1 MDQQGTSAKQVKGEG
16 EGEEKRR
23 ASRTGA
29 QRTRNRSGSRSRSSS
44 SSSSSS
50 KSSKSGSGG
59 KKKVAN
65 ARKSSKPRNKNG
77 QSSLES
83 PYRPGNSSGQKSAR
97 GDKSRDENQRA
108 NRKPATENGVAKS
121 SGNNNNI
128 NNNSNN
134 NNNNSNSNSTTT
146 TTKNNSNSNSKN
158 GDSSKISGR
167 PLTCSARLDRSTIK
181 GYDNSDRNPNRR
193 NLGSS
198 TDQVADQRP
207 VFGPWRA
214 ADPERQRL
222 LVERLAPAKPPA
234 PPDPRFNHW
243 KNHFLYYWQIGS
255 EPKPKREGIYSASP
269 RLQRHREVNRTNSDD
284 QRLLTRPKTTSARVG
299 RDKNKNTNSNNNNNM
314 RLDLTN
320 HPFTGSASVDG
331 RHGMAQRGTQSARE
345 YSAGNSPRIVS
356 GLDRRYMGLQAVS
369 NTQMQDI
376 VDRLTKMT
384 SAYNAKFAP
393 NPHVWVDTEPGAH
406 MVKRSN
412 TTVG

>member
-1 MDQQGTSAKQVKGEG
+1 MELGTRPGHDLHDLPRMDQQGTSAKQVKGEG

-50 KSSKSGSGG
+50 RSSKSGSGG

-77 QSSLES
+77 KSSLES

-128 NNNSNN
+128 NNNNDNN
-134 NNNNSNSNSTTT
+134 NDNSNTTT
-146 TTKNNSNSNSKN
+146 TNNNSNSNSKN

-214 ADPERQRL
+214 PDPERQRL

-269 RLQRHREVNRTNSDD
+269 RLQRHREVRKV
-284 QRLLTRPKTTSARVG
+284 L
-299 RDKNKNTNSNNNNNM
+299 
-314 RLDLTN
+314 
-320 HPFTGSASVDG
+320 
-331 RHGMAQRGTQSARE
+331 
-345 YSAGNSPRIVS
+345 
-356 GLDRRYMGLQAVS
+356 
-369 NTQMQDI
+369 
-376 VDRLTKMT
+376 
-384 SAYNAKFAP
+384 
-393 NPHVWVDTEPGAH
+393 
-406 MVKRSN
+406 
-412 TTVG
+412 